1 MGRQLSATLLAS
13 VSAGDALAF
22 RNLRKSFAGAVALD
36 GVSLTVRRHEVHG
49 LLGQNGSGKSTL
61 IKILSGFHAPDPGG
75 ELELFGQNVPLPI
88 PAGESKRLGIA
99 FVHQHLGM
107 LPSLSVLENL
117 RIGDFATEAR
127 LRIDWRAER
136 VKAEA
141 LFARFGLD
149 IDPMARVE
157 TLAPVERALL
167 AIVRAFEDL
176 GQSETGHGILVLDEP
191 TPFLPK
197 RDVDRL
203 FALVTDIVAAG
214 ASVILVSHDID
225 EVLAITDRATV
236 LSDGRVA
243 GSVVTAQTRRETLV
257 ELIVGRKLDAYRM
270 ERKLVPAAAATIRV
284 EGLTGADI
292 QDLSF
297 DVRAGE
303 IVGLTGLIGSGYASV
318 PYLLFG
324 EPRAAAGTLA
334 IGADR
339 IAIASL
345 HPARAQDHGIAMMPG
360 DRLGMGG
367 VGGLSIIDNITLPVL
382 AAFRDPL
389 GLNRRGMARVAGDL
403 STQHDVR
410 PNRPALPLEAL
421 SGGNQQKVLLA
432 KWLHTKPRLLLL
444 DEPTQGVDFG
454 ARQQIFAA
462 LDTAAQAGTALVVA
476 STDYEQLE
484 QICDRVLVFSRGR
497 VVAELS
503 GADLT
508 KHRIARECY
517 DSGEREAATEKTMA
531 TTHAIAARPGRSG
544 FSWKL
549 ELERFGLVIAW
560 AVLIAMFGALQPEG
574 FLNWV
579 NFTSMFGSQAVL
591 VVLTLGLLI
600 PLTAGDFDVSIAST
614 MTLSTMTIAVLNAL
628 HGWPVGVTIAIVLAV
643 GALIGA
649 LNAFLILYFRIH
661 SLIVTLGVGTFI
673 NGVVLWVSNS
683 QTISG
688 VSDNLVYW
696 VISFRVFG
704 IPLAFYDA
712 LLLAALMWYFMEY
725 TTFGRRLLFI
735 GRGRDVARL
744 NGIRVDRIRTISL
757 MASGMISALAG
768 VLYAGMTGSADPLS
782 GLTLLL
788 PAFAAAFLG
797 ATSIVPGRFNPFGAM
812 LSVYFLVTG
821 ITGLTMMGVD
831 SYVQNLFYGGGLV
844 VAVALSQLV
853 RNRQP
858 QNFS

>member
-1 MGRQLSATLLAS
+1 MGRQLSATTLAPGVTAS
-13 VSAGDALAF
+13 DALVF

-75 ELELFGQNVPLPI
+75 ELEVFGRKVPLPI

-136 VKAEA
+136 AKAEA

-149 IDPMARVE
+149 IDPMASVE

-203 FALVTDIVAAG
+203 FALVADIVAAG

-270 ERKLVPAAAATIRV
+270 ERKPVPATAATIRV
-284 EGLTGADI
+284 AGLTGADI
-292 QDLSF
+292 HDLTF

-324 EPRAAAGTLA
+324 EPRATAGTLA
-334 IGADR
+334 IGAER

-367 VGGLSIIDNITLPVL
+367 VGGLSIVDNITLPVL

-389 GLNRRGMARVAGDL
+389 GLNRRGMARVAGEL

-432 KWLHTKPRLLLL
+432 KWLHTQPRLLLL

-462 LDTAAQAGTALVVA
+462 LDTAAQGGTALVVA

-503 GADLT
+503 GAELT

-517 DSGEREAATEKTMA
+517 DSGGTETSM
-531 TTHAIAARPGRSG
+531 TTTEAIAAQPGRRG
-544 FSWKL
+544 FRWKL

-560 AVLIAMFGALQPEG
+560 AVLIALFGALQPEG

-614 MTLSTMTIAVLNAL
+614 MTLSTMIIAVLNAL
-628 HGWPVGVTIAIVLAV
+628 HGWPVGIVIPIVLAV
-643 GALIGA
+643 GALVGA

-744 NGIRVDRIRTISL
+744 NGIRVDRLRTIGL
-757 MASGMISALAG
+757 MASGTISALAG